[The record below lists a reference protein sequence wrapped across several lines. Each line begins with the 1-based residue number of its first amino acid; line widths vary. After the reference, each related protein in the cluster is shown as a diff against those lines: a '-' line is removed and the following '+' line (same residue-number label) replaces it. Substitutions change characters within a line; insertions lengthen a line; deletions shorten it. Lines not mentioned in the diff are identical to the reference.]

1 MVRENVDQVLIDTRR
16 DQREDIW
23 IGLQEGAPQ
32 GQGPEAHHIEEEE
45 EMIETHGIPEL
56 SSLVIQGMIGPKLRM
71 LFLKT

>member
-32 GQGPEAHHIEEEE
+32 GHGPEAHLIEEEE
-45 EMIETHGIPEL
+45 EMIEIHAIPEL
-56 SSLVIQGMIGPKLRM
+56 SRHVIQGMIGPKLRM
-71 LFLKT
+71 LFWKT